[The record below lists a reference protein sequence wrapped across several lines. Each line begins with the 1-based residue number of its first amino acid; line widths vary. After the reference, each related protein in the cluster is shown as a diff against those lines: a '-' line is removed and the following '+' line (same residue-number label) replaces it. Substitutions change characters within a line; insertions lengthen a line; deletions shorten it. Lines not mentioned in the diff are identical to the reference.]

1 MRVSCGL
8 PCGSPYLH
16 LIPMLN
22 IVLFGPPGAGKGTQS
37 QKLIAKY
44 NLVHLST
51 GDLLRAQIA
60 EGTELG
66 LRAKK
71 LMDEGLLVP
80 DEVVIGMIDSAL
92 DKNKS
97 AAGFIFDGFPRT
109 VAQAQSLDQLLA
121 SHRTGV
127 ASMVALEVGEEELV
141 KRLLERGKTS
151 GRPDDQNEEK
161 IRRRVQ
167 VYNTETAQVAGHYA
181 GQHKFHSLSGIGE
194 IDDIFDHISAVVDQ
208 HQPAG
213 HQTPPAATQEVK
225 A

>member
-1 MRVSCGL
+1 M
-8 PCGSPYLH
+8 H
-16 LIPMLN
+16 N

-60 EGTELG
+60 EGTALG
-66 LRAKK
+66 LQAKK
-71 LMDEGLLVP
+71 LMDEGFLVP
-80 DEVVIGMIDSAL
+80 DAVVIGMIGNAL
-92 DKNKS
+92 EKNKQ

-109 VAQAQSLDQLLA
+109 VAQAESLDHLLA
-121 SHRTGV
+121 EHNTSV
-127 ASMVALEVGEEELV
+127 ACMVALEVGEQELV

-151 GRPDDQNEEK
+151 GRPDDQDEAK

-181 GQHKFHSLSGIGE
+181 GQRKFHSLNGIGE
-194 IDDIFDHISAVVDQ
+194 IDGIFQQISAVVDQ
-208 HQPAG
+208 HKAADAAAP
-213 HQTPPAATQEVK
+213 TTATQEVK

>member
-1 MRVSCGL
+1 
-8 PCGSPYLH
+8 
-16 LIPMLN
+16 MLN

-37 QKLIAKY
+37 QKLIARY

-51 GDLLRAQIA
+51 GDLLRAQITQ
-60 EGTELG
+60 GTELG
-66 LRAKK
+66 LRAKR

-92 DKNKS
+92 QANKQ

-109 VAQAQSLDQLLA
+109 VPQAQSLDELLA
-121 SHRTGV
+121 QHNTKV
-127 ASMVALEVGEEELV
+127 TCMVALEVAEEELV

-161 IRRRVQ
+161 IRKRVT
-167 VYNTETAQVAGHYA
+167 VYNTETAQVAGYYA
-181 GQHKFHSLSGIGE
+181 EQNKFHALNGIGA
-194 IDDIFDHISAVVDQ
+194 IDDIFGQICAIIDQ
-208 HQPAG
+208 HQPA
-213 HQTPPAATQEVK
+213 TPESSRQATDEVK

>member
-1 MRVSCGL
+1 M
-8 PCGSPYLH
+8 SPADYYSFAMH
-16 LIPMLN
+16 N

-37 QKLIAKY
+37 QKLIAQY

-66 LRAKK
+66 LKAKK

-80 DEVVIGMIDSAL
+80 DEVVIGMIGNAL
-92 DKNKS
+92 EKNKQ

-109 VAQAQSLDQLLA
+109 TAQAESLDQLLA
-121 SHRTGV
+121 QHGTGV
-127 ASMVALEVGEEELV
+127 ACMIALVVGEEELV

-151 GRPDDQNEEK
+151 GRVDDQDESK

-167 VYNTETAQVAGHYA
+167 VYNTETAQVAGYYDDQQKYHE
-181 GQHKFHSLSGIGE
+181 LNGIGE
-194 IDDIFDHISAVVDQ
+194 IEDIFKQICTIIDT
-208 HQPAG
+208 HQPAKTE
-213 HQTPPAATQEVK
+213 TPAEAIREVK